1 MASSGIRVQCQ
12 QLASLGIRAQREQ
25 LASLGIRAR
34 RQQARGCLAGLPQ
47 QASQYRLTHTHIHA
61 RARALGHTHAYCCAS
76 VGYGRTPHCLECCC
90 CAAARRKHPHT
101 GRTHP
106 PTQAAPPPSPSG
118 CTLPHPP
125 RATRISPHHQATRA
139 HPQRLYAPNSPHRPD
154 AIPHSMGRT
163 YPLAAAQAV
172 GQLWCQC

>member
-1 MASSGIRVQCQ
+1 MPAASFLGNKSTTRAAGILGNKGTTPAGTRLPRRAATAGVTVQ
-12 QLASLGIRAQREQ
+12 AH
-25 LASLGIRAR
+25 
-34 RQQARGCLAGLPQ
+34 
-47 QASQYRLTHTHIHA
+47 THTHIHA